1 MSIAS
6 EIERLQQAKSGI
18 KTSIENKGVTVPSSA
33 LLDTY
38 STYID

>member
-6 EIERLQQAKSGI
+6 EIERLQLSKSSI
-18 KTSIENKGVTVPSSA
+18 KTSIENKGVSVPSSA

-38 STYID
+38 STYVD